1 MPDPVHFAGLTVE
14 PGTALVDTGA
24 QVPLIGEPALEA
36 LDDRLLETIGKK
48 STWLD
53 RVSSST
59 GGVGGKANIVGT
71 VEIPIG
77 IAGSSG
83 IIKMKVTKEDI
94 PPLLPGGFYRKMGM
108 IADYP
113 NQTLTW
119 AALGNRQSRM
129 IQLPSDHIACR
140 IDECPNAK
148 WTDPR

>member
-1 MPDPVHFAGLTVE
+1 MPDAVHFAGLTVE

-36 LDDRLLETIGKK
+36 LDDRLLETIGKR

-113 NQTLTW
+113 KRN
-119 AALGNRQSRM
+119 
-129 IQLPSDHIACR
+129 
-140 IDECPNAK
+140 
-148 WTDPR
+148 